1 MSKPQQSSSSVI
13 PGIAIGIVL
22 MVAGMWVS
30 KNWHPEFYTMLEQQ
44 GIPLDLGKSVAVF
57 GVFLIL
63 FPIINSFFIK
73 PLNEAIDDR
82 TRSLEQTFSEA
93 ETLRSDMTNL
103 RSDYDR
109 RLAATEAEA
118 RDQIQA
124 QIREAQNL
132 RQTLMA
138 EASAKADEL
147 VSRAQQEIE
156 SEKAKVI
163 VELRTSVVDMSLA
176 AAEKVVGENMDN
188 ERNRRLVQEFIERVE
203 VAK

>member
-1 MSKPQQSSSSVI
+1 MSKPQQSSTSTIVGVVV
-13 PGIAIGIVL
+13 GIACMIG
-22 MVAGMWVS
+22 GMWFS
-30 KNWHPEFYTMLEQQ
+30 KNVHLSFYETLEQQ
-44 GIPLDLGKSVAVF
+44 GIPLDLGKSIAVF

-63 FPIINSFFIK
+63 FPLINTFFIK

-93 ETLRSDMTNL
+93 ETLRTDMASL

-163 VELRTSVVDMSLA
+163 VELRTSVVDLSLA

-188 ERNRRLVQEFIERVE
+188 DRNRRLVQEFIERVE
-203 VAK
+203 VAR

>member
-1 MSKPQQSSSSVI
+1 
-13 PGIAIGIVL
+13 

-30 KNWHPEFYTMLEQQ
+30 KNWHPDFYATLEQQ
-44 GIPLDLGKSVAVF
+44 GIPLDLGKTVAVM

-63 FPIINSFFIK
+63 WPIMNTFFIK

-93 ETLRSDMTNL
+93 ETLRTDMTSL

-118 RDQIQA
+118 REQIQA

-188 ERNRRLVQEFIERVE
+188 DRNRRLVQEFIDRVE